1 MRKPGLSRKILT
13 TTLMAKTLHI
23 LLLMDARS
31 GDLPYNQTAFCLLLF
46 MGTCSCLIGEA
57 LGIHD

>member
-23 LLLMDARS
+23 LLLTGVSLTLMDARS
-31 GDLPYNQTAFCLLLF
+31 GDLPYNQTAFCLLYSW
-46 MGTCSCLIGEA
+46 GPA
-57 LGIHD
+57 PA